1 MITKAIPKF
10 YGFRIYLTAITIFVL
25 LVFPISMIMLF
36 KYGPYWLEEREA
48 LSKTQFQFDISAADP
63 LTEAQTDTINFDSA
77 EANAQSKDFTIEPED
92 LRFQKTIS
100 LLFRML
106 LASMLLGFV
115 WNYPFKRYFS
125 YRRKNKIV
133 SDQLLS
139 FCRKWLLKVPIINSF
154 ILGFAFFVTLAYMG
168 FEVFGNDF
176 TSSSSRQFYEQFFF
190 ISFFASFLTA
200 LFVYFWFR
208 HRVRFIYL
216 EHVYDSVSLY
226 TTTENKYRDHII
238 RRLWINSI
246 MTTLLPL
253 VIVVFYLSLSK
264 TAIREANS
272 DKLSPEHIEVLFGKY
287 VPFIEQANL
296 FQSEHLFY
304 VNAIDSL
311 LMFVGI
317 FSGITISI
325 VYLFFFVNW
334 THNSIVIPLK
344 EVVEKMRQQGE
355 DELGRLAIL
364 RTNDEIGELAN
375 GYNEMAM
382 RITGNI
388 SALKE
393 ITEANQRFVPEE
405 FLQILGKKSITD
417 VALGDQVQ
425 KHMTILF
432 VDIRSF
438 TTISEK
444 LSPKENFDFL
454 NDYLGYMEPVI
465 RAHNGF
471 IDKFIGDSIMALFG
485 DKAEDAIDAALEMHE
500 RLKEFNLML
509 KQVGRPPIDT
519 GAGIHTGNL
528 MLGVVGG
535 EGRMETTV
543 ISDSVNLASRLEG
556 LTRNYDAFLI
566 VSESTLELVGNK
578 NCYAHKYLDEVK
590 VKGRTGAVKVY
601 AITEKIKT

>member
-1 MITKAIPKF
+1 
-10 YGFRIYLTAITIFVL
+10 
-25 LVFPISMIMLF
+25 
-36 KYGPYWLEEREA
+36 
-48 LSKTQFQFDISAADP
+48 
-63 LTEAQTDTINFDSA
+63 
-77 EANAQSKDFTIEPED
+77 
-92 LRFQKTIS
+92 
-100 LLFRML
+100 
-106 LASMLLGFV
+106 
-115 WNYPFKRYFS
+115 
-125 YRRKNKIV
+125 
-133 SDQLLS
+133 
-139 FCRKWLLKVPIINSF
+139 
-154 ILGFAFFVTLAYMG
+154 
-168 FEVFGNDF
+168 
-176 TSSSSRQFYEQFFF
+176 
-190 ISFFASFLTA
+190 
-200 LFVYFWFR
+200 
-208 HRVRFIYL
+208 
-216 EHVYDSVSLY
+216 
-226 TTTENKYRDHII
+226 
-238 RRLWINSI
+238 
-246 MTTLLPL
+246 
-253 VIVVFYLSLSK
+253 
-264 TAIREANS
+264 
-272 DKLSPEHIEVLFGKY
+272 
-287 VPFIEQANL
+287 
-296 FQSEHLFY
+296 
-304 VNAIDSL
+304 
-311 LMFVGI
+311 
-317 FSGITISI
+317 
-325 VYLFFFVNW
+325 
-334 THNSIVIPLK
+334 
-344 EVVEKMRQQGE
+344 E

-388 SALKE
+388 TALKE

-417 VALGDQVQ
+417 VALGDQIQ

-432 VDIRSF
+432 IDIRSF

-519 GAGIHTGNL
+519 GAGIHSGNL

-566 VSESTLELVGNK
+566 VSESTLELVENK
-578 NCYAHKYLDEVK
+578 NSYTYKYLDEVK

-601 AITEKIKT
+601 AVTDKIKV

>member
-1 MITKAIPKF
+1 MTKAIPKF
-10 YGFRIYLTAITIFVL
+10 FGLRIYLTAITIFVL

-48 LSKTQFQFDISAADP
+48 LNKTQFQFDRSAADP
-63 LTEAQTDTINFDSA
+63 LTESKKDTIAFDSA
-77 EANAQSKDFTIEPED
+77 ESNAQRKNIAIEPED
-92 LRFQKTIS
+92 LRFQKTLS
-100 LLFRML
+100 LLFRMM

-125 YRRKNKIV
+125 NRRKNKAV
-133 SDQLLS
+133 SEQLLN
-139 FCRKWLLKVPIINSF
+139 FCRKWLLKVPVINSF
-154 ILGFAFFVTLAYMG
+154 ILGFGFFVTIIYMG

-190 ISFFASFLTA
+190 ISIFASFLTV

-208 HRVRFIYL
+208 HRVRFVYL

-226 TTTENKYRDHII
+226 TSTENKYRDHII

-264 TAIREANS
+264 TAIREANA
-272 DKLSPEHIEVLFGKY
+272 DKLSSEQIEVLFGKY

-388 SALKE
+388 TALKE

-417 VALGDQVQ
+417 VALGDQIQ

-432 VDIRSF
+432 IDIRSF

-519 GAGIHTGNL
+519 GAGIHSGNL

-566 VSESTLELVGNK
+566 VSESTLELVENK
-578 NCYAHKYLDEVK
+578 NSYTYKYLDEVK

-601 AITEKIKT
+601 AVTDKIKV

>member
-1 MITKAIPKF
+1 VATKVIPKF
-10 YGFRIYLTAITIFVL
+10 FGLRIYLTAIVIFFL

-48 LSKTQFQFDISAADP
+48 ISNSQNLTPKSLIEISSISADENNLIEYSAS
-63 LTEAQTDTINFDSA
+63 DS
-77 EANAQSKDFTIEPED
+77 EKKTLVIEPED
-92 LRFQKTIS
+92 LRFQKTVN

-106 LASMLLGFV
+106 LVSMLIGFV
-115 WNYPFKRYFS
+115 WNYPFRRYFNK
-125 YRRKNKIV
+125 RRKNKQV
-133 SDQLLS
+133 STYLLG
-139 FCRKWLLKVPIINSF
+139 FCRKWFLKIPLINSF
-154 ILGFAFFVTLAYMG
+154 ILGFGFFVSLTYMG
-168 FEVFGNDF
+168 FEVFGNTF
-176 TSSSSRQFYEQFFF
+176 TSNSSRQFYEQFFF
-190 ISFFASFLTA
+190 ISIFASFLTV

-208 HRVRFIYL
+208 HRVRFVYL
-216 EHVYDSVSLY
+216 EHIYDSVSLF
-226 TTTENKYRDHII
+226 TSSENKYRDQIN

-264 TAIREANS
+264 TAIREAGSENLSS
-272 DKLSPEHIEVLFGKY
+272 DKIQVLFGKY

-317 FSGITISI
+317 FSGILISI
-325 VYLFFFVNW
+325 IYLFFFVNW

-355 DELGRLAIL
+355 NELGRLAIL

-382 RITGNI
+382 RISGNI
-388 SALKE
+388 NSMKE
-393 ITEANQRFVPEE
+393 ITEANQRFVPAE
-405 FLQILGKKSITD
+405 FLQILGKKSITE

-438 TTISEK
+438 TTLSEK

-485 DKAEDAIDAALEMHE
+485 ERPEDAIDAALEMHE
-500 RLKEFNLML
+500 RLTEFNLML
-509 KQVGRPPIDT
+509 KQVGRPAIDT

-543 ISDSVNLASRLEG
+543 ISDAVNLASRLEG
-556 LTRNYDAFLI
+556 LTRSYDAFLI
-566 VSESTLELVGNK
+566 VSESTLELVK
-578 NCYAHKYLDEVK
+578 EKHCYSYVYLDEVK
-590 VKGRTGAVKVY
+590 VKGRTGAVKVFS
-601 AITEKIKT
+601 ISDKKNV